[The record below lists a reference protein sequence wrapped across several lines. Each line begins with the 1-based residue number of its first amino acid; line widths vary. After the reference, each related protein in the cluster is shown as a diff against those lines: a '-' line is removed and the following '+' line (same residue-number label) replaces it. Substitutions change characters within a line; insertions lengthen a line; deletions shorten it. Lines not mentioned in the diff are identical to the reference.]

1 MTKYI
6 VEVLEGQKLTAGS
19 KAKEDIV
26 RFLQEDGF
34 HKVGIQVP
42 ENKISRLLSG
52 RKLWKK
58 SLASLK
64 SGDTIV
70 YQYPAYSRILGDMF
84 LSTVKKVKDIQKII
98 VIHDLDSMRKYR
110 NQPKD
115 IKREL
120 QFLDSF
126 DAIIAHNDTMKA
138 WLVKNDVRT
147 PIISLEIFDY
157 YETIPTKD
165 ASKNNPI
172 VFAGNLGK
180 SQFLEQMNLNTP
192 TDLFGIAPADSYP
205 QNIQYR
211 GAFPSDELGEHLQ
224 GSFGLVWDG
233 NSTQE
238 CNGMTGEYMRFNNP
252 HKTSLY
258 LTMGIP
264 VIIWKEAALSS
275 FVVENN
281 VGIAVN
287 SLDELDRII
296 ENMSETEYQLLKNNA
311 DKISAKLRSG
321 FYIKNAM
328 NKGIAE
334 F

>member
-26 RFLQEDGF
+26 KFLQEDDF
-34 HKVGIQVP
+34 QKVGIQVP

-52 RKLWKK
+52 SKLWKK
-58 SLASLK
+58 SLSSLK
-64 SGDTIV
+64 PGDTIV
-70 YQYPAYSRILGDMF
+70 YQYPAYSRLLGDMF
-84 LSTVKKVKDIQKII
+84 LSTVNKVKNIKKII
-98 VIHDLDSMRKYR
+98 VIHDLDSMRNYR
-110 NQPKD
+110 DQPKD

-126 DAIIAHNDTMKA
+126 DAIIAHNDKMRT
-138 WLVKNDVRT
+138 WLVENGVQT
-147 PIISLEIFDY
+147 PIIPLEIFDY
-157 YETIPTKD
+157 YEIIPTKA
-165 ASKNNPI
+165 ASKNDPI
-172 VFAGNLGK
+172 LFAGNLGK
-180 SQFLEQMNLNTP
+180 SKFLEQMDLKTP
-192 TDLFGIAPADSYP
+192 VDLYGIAPADSYP
-205 QNIQYR
+205 DNIQYR

-264 VIIWKEAALSS
+264 VIIWQEAALSS

-281 VGIAVN
+281 VGIGIS
-287 SLDELDRII
+287 SLNEIDSILKSLSQKD
-296 ENMSETEYQLLKNNA
+296 YQLLKSNA
-311 DKISAKLRSG
+311 EELSSKLRTG
-321 FYIKNAM
+321 FYIKKAVNSAI
-328 NKGIAE
+328 NKD
-334 F
+334 

>member
-26 RFLQEDGF
+26 KFLQEDDF
-34 HKVGIQVP
+34 QKVGIQVP
-42 ENKISRLLSG
+42 ENKIRRLLLG

-58 SLASLK
+58 SLSSLK
-64 SGDTIV
+64 ARDTIV

-84 LSTVKKVKDIQKII
+84 LSTVNKVKNVQKII

-110 NQPKD
+110 DQPKD
-115 IKREL
+115 IRREL

-126 DAIIAHNDTMKA
+126 DAIIAHNDKMKE
-138 WLVKNDVRT
+138 WLLEKGIKT
-147 PIISLEIFDY
+147 PIVSLEIFDY
-157 YETIPTKD
+157 FETIPTKSSTKD
-165 ASKNNPI
+165 DPI

-180 SQFLEQMNLNTP
+180 SKFLEKMDIMT
-192 TDLFGIAPADSYP
+192 TVDLFGIEPADKYP
-205 QNIQYR
+205 ENIKYR

-233 NSTQE
+233 NSIDE
-238 CNGMTGEYMRFNNP
+238 CNGMTGEYMRYNNP

-264 VIIWKEAALSS
+264 VIIWKKAALSS
-275 FVVENN
+275 FIVDNN
-281 VGIAVN
+281 VGITVD
-287 SLDELDRII
+287 SLNELDNLL
-296 ENMSETEYQLLKNNA
+296 ENLSEQEYQMFKSNA
-311 DKISAKLRSG
+311 EKLSIKLRQG
-321 FYIKNAM
+321 FYIKKAV
-328 NKGIAE
+328 KSVISE
-334 F
+334 D